1 MLLLPL
7 LCTQLQLLCS
17 ASLCSPPPLSSPEI
31 LHPLHIFPELL
42 PPPPHKQNVHTRD
55 PSQAH
60 SNKVKCF
67 NYKICTKR
75 LGRIFC
81 SEQKLTDATETIP
94 YLAIR
99 ATDLPSPSFLFSHFT
114 GRYWFPV
121 LFFLLHVLVGPHL
134 FLIQQA
140 GSLEFTFLPDKL
152 PSQTKKKKKK
162 KKVNYFLF
170 LRMC

>member
-1 MLLLPL
+1 MHTTAVIVLCFTLLP
-7 LCTQLQLLCS
+7 
-17 ASLCSPPPLSSPEI
+17 SPSFLSRDP
-31 LHPLHIFPELL
+31 
-42 PPPPHKQNVHTRD
+42 PPPPHLPWAPPPTPTQTKCAHKR
-55 PSQAH
+55 SKSGH

-81 SEQKLTDATETIP
+81 SEQKLTDATGTNP

-152 PSQTKKKKKK
+152 PSQTKRKEKS
-162 KKVNYFLF
+162 
-170 LRMC
+170 